1 MTKKLPKENR
11 IEFII
16 KSAVS
21 VFTENGYENTTM
33 EKIAVEAGVSKGGL
47 YHHFSS
53 KDEIFTYALKELCLP
68 VSGFLAK
75 ASESFSPAEGL
86 KYFIE
91 AYIDFWTNN
100 KTELSFFFLSFS
112 KCFSNPALKDY
123 YVMSLSEYHS
133 AVMSLYD
140 RSIEACEMD
149 IIDTSEAAQLLI
161 AQLDGII
168 FYLFT
173 KTSLKPKEAAA
184 AVTAANIGRYLKQCR
199 EG

>member
-11 IEFII
+11 IEVII

-33 EKIAVEAGVSKGGL
+33 EKIAAEAGISKGGL

-53 KDEIFTYALKELCLP
+53 KDEIFTYALKELCQP
-68 VSGFLAK
+68 VSDFLSK
-75 ASESFSPAEGL
+75 AFESVSPAEGL
-86 KYFIE
+86 QYFIE
-91 AYIDFWTNN
+91 AYIDFWTNRE
-100 KTELSFFFLSFS
+100 TELSFFFLSFS
-112 KCFSNPALKDY
+112 KCFNNPALKDY
-123 YVMSLSEYHS
+123 YDTSLSEYHS

-140 RSIEACEMD
+140 RSVEAGEMD
-149 IIDTSEAAQLLI
+149 NVDSSEAAQLLI

-173 KTSLKPKEAAA
+173 KTSLKPAEAAA
-184 AVTAANIGRYLKQCR
+184 AVTAANVGRYLKQCR
-199 EG
+199 ED